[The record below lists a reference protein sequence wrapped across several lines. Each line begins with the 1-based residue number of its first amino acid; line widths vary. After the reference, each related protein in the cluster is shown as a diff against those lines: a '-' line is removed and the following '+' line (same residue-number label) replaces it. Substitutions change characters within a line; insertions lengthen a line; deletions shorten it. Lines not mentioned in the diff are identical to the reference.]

1 VLLSVFYATLQRILQ
16 LVFVLFRSVESK
28 DLETVVLPTS
38 WRSYGVMPADRHF
51 DQPTECS
58 WRLRVDVCRALLV
71 VVSRDPGDAP
81 AVASSFRR
89 QAVDLRATARSA
101 AHQRGGS
108 QTDCPIR
115 TRESPLGLPA
125 DRRRAEGPRH
135 RRIGEHRNVLR
146 KVQLG
151 PAGTRRGPS
160 WREFLRT
167 QANSVLAVD
176 FFTVDT
182 VWLQRLYVL
191 FFIELGS
198 RACGWRGARRTP
210 MPHGSRSKRGRSRGR
225 SVSAS
230 SRSGF

>member
-16 LVFVLFRSVESK
+16 LVFLRFRSLESK
-28 DLETVVLPTS
+28 DLEIVVLRHELAVLRRHARRPTF
-38 WRSYGVMPADRHF
+38 RPADRLFLAAASRCFAPH
-51 DQPTECS
+51 Q
-58 WRLRVDVCRALLV
+58 LV
-71 VVSRDPGDAP
+71 VVSRDPGDAA
-81 AVASSFRR
+81 AVASSLGR

-108 QTDCPIR
+108 QTDCPI
-115 TRESPLGLPA
+115 
-125 DRRRAEGPRH
+125 
-135 RRIGEHRNVLR
+135 
-146 KVQLG
+146 
-151 PAGTRRGPS
+151 GPS

-198 RACGWRGARRTP
+198 RRVRLAGVRRTP
-210 MPHGSRSKRGRSRGR
+210 MPHGSRSKRGRSRRR